1 MYWFML
7 GFQNSDQK
15 GIEFDTLL
23 QVSEIFMLGKSD
35 NESLCIPNRVAL
47 VTVMIVLYGK
57 LNILDGLKQFGSL
70 EITYL

>member
-1 MYWFML
+1 MFEDNFIEMFDEIPFLGQCMYWFML

-35 NESLCIPNRVAL
+35 NLCIPNRVAL
-47 VTVMIVLYGK
+47 VTVMIALYG
-57 LNILDGLKQFGSL
+57 
-70 EITYL
+70 